1 VSLSNGVR
9 LGPYDVVSRL
19 GAGGMG
25 EVWRARDSRLQREVA
40 IKVLPAELSS
50 DAGRLKRFEKEARSA
65 SALNHPN
72 IVTIYDIGQADS
84 VSYIAMELVE
94 GKTLRELLFAGALPV
109 KRVLSIAAQVADG
122 LARAHEAGIVHR
134 DLKPENLMVTK
145 DGRVKIL
152 DFGLAKLTHAGADR
166 GEGTN
171 IPTETGTGAGVVLG
185 TVGYMSPEQ
194 ASGQTVDFRSDQF
207 SFGSILYE
215 LVTGKRAFQKKTAV
229 DTLSAILNDEP
240 KPIGSVNAQAPTP
253 LRWIVERCLAKEAAG
268 RYASTHDLARD
279 IGMVRDRLSEA
290 VSGEAIEVRRRG
302 RRLWPLGALGV
313 LAALAG
319 VLLLGRSLQSKPPSP
334 PQFQRLTFRRGLVD
348 AARFSPDGHTIV
360 YSARWDG
367 DPPHIFLTRPEG
379 PESQRLEL
387 PDASLLSVSPGGELA
402 IVTGKMP
409 IGFSWWSASGTLA
422 TVPLGGGAP
431 REIATDVVFADWA
444 PDGKRMLVV
453 RGRPTGPD
461 PFDSRLEFPLGKV
474 IHRGTARFPRVSPKG
489 DAVAFV
495 ADRWNRVH
503 IVDSSGKQLLVSK
516 EWPFIRRL
524 AWSPSGKEVWFT
536 TAEKGVNT
544 LRALSLSGKDRL
556 LLRLPQGVTIE
567 DVSREGRMLLGFHQS
582 RQEVWAHPAGEARER
597 DLTVLG
603 NSDAMGLSPDGRT
616 LLINEGHGVDRLSF
630 YLRRADGSPPKK
642 LGEGMG
648 SELSPDGRW
657 AVVVRP
663 GPPSRLVL
671 VPTGAG
677 EEKTLE
683 NGGIEKHAP
692 NSIRWSLN
700 GRRLLFAV
708 SGKDRQDRLYVQDV
722 AGGRPRPVTPPSLHT
737 ESSSLSPDGRFV
749 IAEHEDGFWMYPVD
763 GGDRHLVAGLRPMVD
778 FVWRNWSEDGRFVYA
793 WEWGVL
799 PFRVFRVDVL
809 SGRREPWKTIM
820 PQDPAGIYNADLM
833 LTPDG
838 KSYAYNAKRMLSD
851 LYLVEGLQ

>member
-1 VSLSNGVR
+1 
-9 LGPYDVVSRL
+9 
-19 GAGGMG
+19 MG
-25 EVWRARDSRLQREVA
+25 EVWRARDSRLQRDVA

-72 IVTIYDIGQADS
+72 IVTIYDIGQSDS

-94 GKTLRELLFAGALPV
+94 GKTLRELLFSGPLPV
-109 KRVLSIAAQVADG
+109 KRVLSIAAQVAEG

-134 DLKPENLMVTK
+134 DLKPENVMVTK
-145 DGRVKIL
+145 DGLVKIL
-152 DFGLAKLTHAGADR
+152 DFGLAKLTYTGVES

-194 ASGQTVDFRSDQF
+194 ASGQPVDFRSDQF

-215 LVTGKRAFQKKTAV
+215 VVTGKRAFQKKTGV

-240 KPIGSVNAQAPTP
+240 EPMGAVNPQSPTP
-253 LRWIVERCLAKEAAG
+253 LRWLVERCLAKEAAG

-279 IGMVRDRLSEA
+279 LGMVRDRLSEA

-302 RRLWPLGALGV
+302 RRLWPLGALAA

-319 VLLLGRSLQSKPPSP
+319 ALLLGRSLQSKPPSP
-334 PQFQRLTFRRGLVD
+334 PQYQRLTFRRGLVD

-367 DPPHIFLTRPEG
+367 DPPHIFLTRSEG
-379 PESQRLEL
+379 PESQRPEL
-387 PDASLLSVSPGGELA
+387 PDASLLSVSPRGELA
-402 IVTGKMP
+402 IVMGKMP
-409 IGFSWWSASGTLA
+409 IGFSWWRASGTLA

-431 REIATDVVFADWA
+431 REIATDVKFADWA
-444 PDGKRMLVV
+444 PDGKRMLAV

-474 IHRGTARFPRVSPKG
+474 IHRGTVLFPRVSPEG

-495 ADRWNRVH
+495 AEWSRVH
-503 IVDSSGKQLLVSK
+503 IVASSGKQLLVSK

-544 LRALSLSGKDRL
+544 LRALSLSGKDRF
-556 LLRLPQGVTIE
+556 LLRLPQQEITIE
-567 DVSREGRMLLGFHQS
+567 DVSREGRMLLGLHQH
-582 RQEVWAHPAGEARER
+582 RQEVWVQPAGEARER

-603 NSDAMGLSPDGRT
+603 GSDAMGLSPDGRT
-616 LLINEGHGVDRLSF
+616 LLINEGHGVDRQASF

-683 NGGIEKHAP
+683 NGGVEKHEP
-692 NSIRWSLN
+692 NSIRWSLD

-708 SGKDRQDRLYVQDV
+708 VGKDRQDRLYVQDV
-722 AGGRPRPVTPPSLHT
+722 AGGPPRPVTPPGLHT
-737 ESSSLSPDGRFV
+737 ESSSFSPDGRFV

-763 GGDRHLVAGLRPMVD
+763 GGEKRLVAGLRPMVD

-799 PFRVFRVDVL
+799 PFRVFRVDL
-809 SGRREPWKTIM
+809 ATGRREPWKTIM

-851 LYLVEGLQ
+851 LYLVEGLK